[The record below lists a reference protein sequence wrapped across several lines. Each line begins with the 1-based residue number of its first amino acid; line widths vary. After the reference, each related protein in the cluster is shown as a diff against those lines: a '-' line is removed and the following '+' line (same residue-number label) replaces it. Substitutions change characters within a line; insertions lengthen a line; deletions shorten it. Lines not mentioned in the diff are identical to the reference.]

1 MGQQLEEKNAAR
13 KKIDLNAN
21 FNENLGFF
29 VLPSLYETI
38 NGLLL
43 NADLGGRRYCV
54 VLKGLLSAIR

>member
-43 NADLGGRRYCV
+43 YADLWGDVIVSC
-54 VLKGLLSAIR
+54 